1 MAGGFL
7 SVQLLCNTAPES
19 VLPPVDHGDVPS
31 PLGVLDAVWWSAVC
45 DLDAAMLRKFCHAV
59 RGLQVE
65 SLATPPASFPLDLGY
80 DGCLLGHHWYGD
92 GVFDV
97 DDWGRRVRPS
107 VARPE
112 RTWESPQP
120 GLVHLVVR
128 FLPLREVVRLSLL
141 CMEWRTALAGL
152 LRPKRPW
159 SPKR

>member
-19 VLPPVDHGDVPS
+19 VLPPVDRGDVPS

-80 DGCLLGHHWYGD
+80 AGCLLGHHWYGD

-107 VARPE
+107 CTTFCGTTRAHMGVASAWPCAPGCAFPS
-112 RTWESPQP
+112 SP
-120 GLVHLVVR
+120 
-128 FLPLREVVRLSLL
+128 
-141 CMEWRTALAGL
+141 
-152 LRPKRPW
+152 
-159 SPKR
+159 